1 MEQGN
6 NSRRQS
12 LDTLILGGLATGER
26 VKEIFSQGI
35 MKLNISS
42 LTDRRSSEPKFER
55 SSVRLPA
62 TGSTSISSK
71 KVPSP
76 LEKSKVYLHPEEDS
90 TSDSES
96 LAR

>member
-42 LTDRRSSEPKFER
+42 LTDRRSSEER
-55 SSVRLPA
+55 PSVRVTA
-62 TGSTSISSK
+62 K

-76 LEKSKVYLHPEEDS
+76 LEKSLVYLHPEDDS

>member
-62 TGSTSISSK
+62 TSISSK